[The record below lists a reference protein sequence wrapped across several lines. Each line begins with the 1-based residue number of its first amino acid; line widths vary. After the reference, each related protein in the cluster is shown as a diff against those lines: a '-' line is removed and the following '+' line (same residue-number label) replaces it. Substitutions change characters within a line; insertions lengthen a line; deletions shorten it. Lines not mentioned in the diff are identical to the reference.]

1 MIFMVL
7 IEDILEVPKN
17 CIVDSVIPKKQI
29 FEAADLKNK
38 DKTIFTNLI
47 KQIKWCYNF
56 TEDNIRVRK
65 YADELRSYDE
75 VELINITLK
84 YDNVHKIDIGKFKE
98 DDKIDRIADIVM
110 RFIPYP
116 IILTM
121 QYDTEL
127 KFYSAHIRDSK
138 ADSEK
143 IVIDGKILSTNWMDI
158 DNLNEIE
165 DDFISKIQFYNLDR
179 TDFYKFYN
187 SYFESVVQ
195 HDGAIMAGGT
205 VDLSV
210 EEIKKIYDKIAILD
224 SKIKEIE
231 KEISEED
238 NFNARM
244 ELNIKAH
251 GFKQEK
257 ENLVNKLKGE

>member
-1 MIFMVL
+1 MVL
-7 IEDILEVPKN
+7 IEDILEVPRD
-17 CIVDSVIPKKQI
+17 CIVNSVIPKKEI
-29 FEAADLKNK
+29 FEAAELNNK
-38 DKTIFTNLI
+38 DKKIFTDLI

-56 TEDNIRVRK
+56 TEDNIRVSK
-65 YADELRSYDE
+65 YSDGIRNYDE

-121 QYDTEL
+121 QCDNEL

-143 IVIDGKILSTNWMDI
+143 IVIDGKILSTNWMNI
-158 DNLNEIE
+158 NRLSEIE
-165 DDFISKIQFYNLDR
+165 DDFISKIQFDNLNR

-187 SYFESVVQ
+187 SYFESIVQ
-195 HDGAIMAGGT
+195 HDGAVMAGGT

-210 EEIKKIYDKIAILD
+210 EEIKKIYDEIAMLD

-231 KEISEED
+231 KEISDEY

-251 GFKQEK
+251 EFKQEK
-257 ENLVNKLKGE
+257 ENLINKLKGD

>member
-1 MIFMVL
+1 MAL

-29 FEAADLKNK
+29 FEAGDLKTK
-38 DKTIFTNLI
+38 DQRIFTDLI

-56 TEDNIRVRK
+56 TEDNIRVSK
-65 YADELRSYDE
+65 YSDELRNYDE

-121 QYDTEL
+121 QYDNEL

-143 IVIDGKILSTNWMDI
+143 IVIDGKILSTNWMNI
-158 DNLNEIE
+158 DRLSEIE
-165 DDFISKIQFYNLDR
+165 DDFISKIQFDNLDR

-210 EEIKKIYDKIAILD
+210 EEIKKIYDKISILD

-231 KEISEED
+231 KEISDED
-238 NFNARM
+238 NFNAKI

-251 GFKQEK
+251 EFKQEK
-257 ENLVNKLKGE
+257 EMLINKLKGE